1 MLCRTIA
8 PLCTIALVLAA
19 ASCTTGTG
27 SSPETTDTRAQ
38 SALARLEQRAE
49 AAERRTSGPAADDLP
64 PPFPSMA
71 PIPRD
76 STVWGMA
83 DTPLDRVLRELLD
96 PGDGSDADGL
106 ADSEDGSVSGEA
118 VAVAGVT
125 DEEHGRALVLYA
137 EARQRSAADE
147 HARAIRLLEEA
158 AELDADSPEIWRAL
172 GDARRG
178 AGFAN
183 SSGAAYA
190 RSAELGIGEPEALTL
205 AGLHEASQGNTE
217 TAAAFLARALTS
229 ATPHADPL
237 VAQIA
242 AIALGEAL
250 LEMGRTKAGCEALDS
265 GLRIGPAALVPT
277 NLGVEAVAFRR
288 RLADLLVRL
297 GDARSSLG
305 GHGLA
310 ADAYRRAAEQP
321 GGDRPEIR
329 ARLVHALRL
338 AGRDEAAALVLIDDL
353 RAGGAVTPTM
363 LEALTRVTRD
373 IRPRSLVADA
383 IAGLSPEGSVARAS
397 DLLLARA
404 AALPDRDARSLLTR
418 ALAAQ
423 ADDAHGPND
432 ANSTKPALAART
444 EHGRS
449 LVMSVLIERT
459 PDADRVRD
467 ISRLVAD
474 RPALARPAVSALLL
488 RSSDPGSLPNRL
500 GAESDP
506 GARSAMLVEHAMATQ
521 NHDRLTAAL
530 DEAMGRFEAAAST
543 DGTEHHLD
551 RLARLAALASAL
563 GRWDMYEQ
571 ALASLRAIPEAD
583 RALLAALE
591 SGQRLTEAFPIAQR
605 VVDAPDATTDDLLRL
620 AAIAGQVGQAEAG
633 RDALVRAAELDP
645 FDVRVYNA
653 LLAFHGPGGPAPDGE
668 LRNEAAR
675 MLRQHAPGSTLLR
688 QMIAAELIRRG
699 LLDEATTRLASLFA
713 EDPTQPQTLEAVLAF
728 WTRLA
733 GAERSDEIDLGP
745 ARAAQEHHPA
755 SPALARLLAGGELL
769 LDRPGEA
776 IAVIDAF
783 ETLTGSPALAR
794 LREQIIAEQL
804 DDEERAEQLA
814 IERLGPEPRSID
826 ACLELAAHHA
836 ERLGGQEAED
846 ERVGLI
852 LASLTAIPAQA
863 DLTRR
868 QLGPVDSIVSAMA
881 VHLRDRRQQTPDP
894 LATEALASD
903 GLAIIDWAARR
914 SVALAPALHD
924 MRLTLLAEADAP
936 FERLAGAAEAAI
948 SAHPGSERAFAR
960 RLVDLLL
967 ARSRGDE
974 ASGWVRARVFTGDGS
989 VDAEMLTE
997 WIRVP
1002 LITADVG
1009 SAREL
1014 IRYLDDRGALLDAWQ
1029 SLRTGQAE
1037 LPGRD
1042 GSSPAEFAYLLAQ
1055 YAAGTA
1061 DPEAVPAFLRLAL
1074 EYDPR
1079 HPWVANDL
1087 GYRLLEGEGSV
1098 AEAER
1103 LIAIAYE
1110 QLSDEA
1116 AIVDSLGWARYHL
1129 GQLEDSTDPESGE
1142 IIPGAVT
1149 LLRKAAELAG
1159 DDDDGVVSDHL
1170 GDALFRSGRTD
1181 RALEAWSD
1189 AARQASRLMNR
1200 LRASG
1205 AANGLRLREIQS
1217 LAAAA
1222 AMKRNAVQLAQPPA
1236 VAPQRG
1242 VSDVDGRPDSQPAD
1256 PPGTSP

>member
-1 MLCRTIA
+1 MLCRTSA

-64 PPFPSMA
+64 PLFPSMA

-83 DTPLDRVLRELLD
+83 DTPLDHVLRELLD
-96 PGDGSDADGL
+96 PGDGSDADRL

-205 AGLHEASQGNTE
+205 AGLHESSQGNTE
-217 TAAAFLARALTS
+217 TAAAYLARAVTS

-383 IAGLSPEGSVARAS
+383 IAGLSPEGSVARAA

-404 AALPDRDARSLLTR
+404 AALPDRDARSLLKR

-459 PDADRVRD
+459 PAADRVRD

-488 RSSDPGSLPNRL
+488 RSSDPGTLPDRL

-506 GARSAMLVEHAMATQ
+506 GARSAMLAEHAMATQ
-521 NHDRLTAAL
+521 NQDRLSAAL
-530 DEAMGRFEAAAST
+530 DEAMGRFEAAAPT
-543 DGTEHHLD
+543 DDTEHDLD

-563 GRWDMYEQ
+563 GRWDTYEQ

-583 RALLAALE
+583 RALRASLE

-605 VVDAPDATTDDLLRL
+605 VADAPDATTDDLLRL

-633 RDALVRAAELDP
+633 RDALIRAAELDP

-713 EDPTQPQTLEAVLAF
+713 EDPTQPQTLEAVLAL

-733 GAERSDEIDLGP
+733 GAERPDEIDLGP

-776 IAVIDAF
+776 IAVIDTF

-836 ERLGGQEAED
+836 ERLGGQEPED

-894 LATEALASD
+894 LATEALASE

-967 ARSRGDE
+967 ARSRGGE

-1129 GQLEDSTDPESGE
+1129 GQLEDSPDPESGE

-1242 VSDVDGRPDSQPAD
+1242 VSDVDDRPDSQPAD